1 MCSCIW
7 HRQTHPLISRRR
19 WNNWH
24 LAVFHGFIWGD
35 EVISSTSFSLLLPKS
50 LAQWYITER
59 KAQTINLPVNLW
71 GNLSIIHRSCSLFF
85 ALDHLHNG
93 CYCLLSQS
101 FLSPGPAFSLSSAG
115 TEQKTRALTHI
126 FQETLGQLWLQMF
139 ACDGSHWMWCAWHM
153 EAIRSHLGYKGQDA
167 LCCSSQILTAASG
180 VWCCGV
186 LRYQSPGDPMGTADG
201 AQHEP
206 PNWLLLLDWAAPWQV
221 LRVPLSPRKKIRIWH
236 ICHNWVD
243 PVFAWDL

>member
-1 MCSCIW
+1 M
-7 HRQTHPLISRRR
+7 
-19 WNNWH
+19 
-24 LAVFHGFIWGD
+24 
-35 EVISSTSFSLLLPKS
+35 ISSTSFSLLLPKS

-101 FLSPGPAFSLSSAG
+101 FQSPGPAFSLSSAG
-115 TEQKTRALTHI
+115 AEQKTRALTHI

-186 LRYQSPGDPMGTADG
+186 LRYQSPGDPVGTADG